1 MDKEDEIYEAFGH
14 ANKFKLGV
22 TTGLKVI
29 SAIKSNNIEEVKRLM
44 TLAAGEGGLIILR
57 LTQKDESGKSALQ
70 LAEEMNS
77 KELIEV
83 LRGQSSTNA

>member
-1 MDKEDEIYEAFGH
+1 
-14 ANKFKLGV
+14 
-22 TTGLKVI
+22 
-29 SAIKSNNIEEVKRLM
+29 M
-44 TLAAGEGGLIILR
+44 TLSAGEGGLIILR